1 MHFGLYLK
9 KKGLISAEQL
19 VDALEA
25 QMATMP
31 RIGQLALEEG
41 IVSPREIFEVLLAQS
56 NSPSEMFG
64 QLAIQMGFMT
74 RNELMQLLMLQ
85 ADRKQ
90 PLERILVAQGALSE
104 QETTAHM
111 LEFRRRMAKRKAE
124 WHVPRIVPALRGRK
138 MSPLE
143 AEVASAV

>member
-19 VDALEA
+19 VNALEA
-25 QMATMP
+25 QLASMP

-56 NSPSEMFG
+56 SSPTEMFG
-64 QLAIQMGFMT
+64 ELAIQMGFMT
-74 RNELMQLLMLQ
+74 RNELMQLLMIQ

-90 PLERILVAQGALSE
+90 PLQQILVAHGILTE
-104 QETTAHM
+104 QEAASHM
-111 LEFRRRMAKRKAE
+111 LEFRRSMSKGKTAPG
-124 WHVPRIVPALRGRK
+124 HVPRIVPVLRGRK
-138 MSPLE
+138 SAP
-143 AEVASAV
+143 VAAD